1 LLKLGAELESRDL
14 DRQPLSEKELDEL
27 IGARDYKP
35 FLNPRNELYRERNMV
50 EKAPARAEAIRLMS
64 RNPNLIKRPVVV
76 RGDRIVLGLDEAA
89 YRKLLK
95 EASPMSVPFAGE

>member
-14 DRQPLSEKELDEL
+14 DKQPLSEQELDEL
-27 IGARDYKP
+27 IGRRDYKP
-35 FLNPRNELYRERNMV
+35 FLNPRNELYRERNMA
-50 EKAPARAEAIRLMS
+50 EKVPARDEAIRLMS

-76 RGDRIVLGLDEAA
+76 RGERLVLGLDETA

-95 EASPMSVPFAGE
+95 